1 MAYESIEEENDME
14 EGKLAIT
21 KKEAQVSIEEKLGE
35 VNPSDD
41 S

>member
-1 MAYESIEEENDME
+1 ME

-21 KKEAQVSIEEKLGE
+21 KKEAQVSVEEKLGE
-35 VNPSDD
+35 VNLSDD

>member
-1 MAYESIEEENDME
+1 ME

>member
-1 MAYESIEEENDME
+1 ME

-21 KKEAQVSIEEKLGE
+21 KKEAQVSVEEKLGE

-41 S
+41 P

>member
-21 KKEAQVSIEEKLGE
+21 KKEAQVSVEEKLGE